1 MQQRVG
7 LEFRRVRNAGETC
20 PHAGKLE
27 GFRQELCQIVGLS
40 YQRL

>member
-7 LEFRRVRNAGETC
+7 LELRKVRNAGETG
-20 PHAGKLE
+20 PHAGKLVR
-27 GFRQELCQIVGLS
+27 FRQELCQIVGLS